1 MQLSPRSSF
10 GVYRKSST
18 TSSAR
23 RLGGSMSR
31 PFVIAPLTW
40 WEGDDCYDVYAWES
54 EEAFKQLRRDA
65 AWSGHGTGRRERPT
79 GGYF

>member
-54 EEAFKQLRRDA
+54 EEAFKQTSARCGLVR
-65 AWSGHGTGRRERPT
+65 AWHGQA
-79 GGYF
+79 